1 MATYICDQIYDRMLD
16 SLRES
21 IKQYYTISSEKTQYP
36 IFIGAGESGN
46 EIVGKILNKLSPQKD
61 KIEHYKMDVGNKG
74 HEFQELIS
82 YDFTGKSILICD
94 SIVNTG
100 STLLQMRKY
109 FLDKGAKDVK
119 TLTIFLRNGSKFIPN
134 FWVSAIENYED
145 VIFGI
150 KKYPINY
157 YHKGS
162 IKKIEQTDCGNK
174 INCGKQFIR
183 QTIDDYY
190 HRQCM
195 DPECCGFLIE
205 DEGKIV
211 GILFLKYLSPSI
223 VYLEAIGIAED
234 KQDLGYGSTL
244 MSFLEDFCR
253 MNRIKKVVMWAYEDR
268 VGFYER
274 FEFTKTGRQSV
285 LPAYGVFIEMQI
297 KYLFNV

>member
-1 MATYICDQIYDRMLD
+1 MLD
-16 SLRES
+16 SLRDH
-21 IKQYYTISSEKTQYP
+21 IKQHYSISSEKIQYP
-36 IFIGAGESGN
+36 IFIGAGESGE
-46 EIVGKILNKLSPQKD
+46 EIVNKLLNKIGSQND
-61 KIEHYKMDVGNKG
+61 KIEHYRMDVGNKG
-74 HEFQELIS
+74 HEFQELIFN
-82 YDFTGKSILICD
+82 DFNGKSILICD

-109 FLDKGAKDVK
+109 FLEKGAKDVK

-150 KKYPINY
+150 KKYPINCY
-157 YHKGS
+157 PKGS
-162 IKKIEQTDCGNK
+162 IKKIEQSDCGQK

-205 DEGKIV
+205 DEGKNV

-223 VYLEAIGIAED
+223 VYLEAIGIDED

-244 MSFLEDFCR
+244 MSFFEDFCR
-253 MNRIKKVVMWAYEDR
+253 MNRIKKVKIWAYEDR
-268 VGFYER
+268 VGFYEK
-274 FEFTKTGRQSV
+274 FEFQKTGRISV
-285 LPAYGVFIEMQI
+285 LPSYGVFVEMEI